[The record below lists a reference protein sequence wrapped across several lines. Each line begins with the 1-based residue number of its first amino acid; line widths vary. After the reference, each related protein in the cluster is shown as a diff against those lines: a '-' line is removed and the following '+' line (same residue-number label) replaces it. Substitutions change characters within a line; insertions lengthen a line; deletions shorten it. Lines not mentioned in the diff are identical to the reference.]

1 LKKWIPSVC
10 NNAWHSV
17 RHAFRPAATFRKGV
31 ATSTHPPDGI
41 DDRIDAPPPM
51 TGSIHRATP
60 TPDPP
65 DLRGYLLERKNCLD
79 DILKLNDLLQMQ
91 QVLLEI
97 GCGDA
102 AAARRI
108 ALQNPGIGV
117 IATDLYDGSRQQPA
131 ASSGYGQIARKWQE
145 RQLRAQVDIPSNL
158 VILRAEADFLRCL
171 PIRAIDTILAI
182 NPEPSVGKS
191 FLDLLQRESLSLKIK
206 QGAIQVVI
214 LPYSREHEKEADR
227 MGLIFMAMAGYNPE
241 SAIVFWERMS
251 ASSGPKPPEFLSTHP
266 SDATRIAEM
275 KKALPEAMKYYK
287 AQ

>member
-1 LKKWIPSVC
+1 
-10 NNAWHSV
+10 
-17 RHAFRPAATFRKGV
+17 
-31 ATSTHPPDGI
+31 
-41 DDRIDAPPPM
+41 M

-79 DILKLNDLLQMQ
+79 DILKLNDLLQIE

-214 LPYSREHEKEADR
+214 LPYSRELGVMACGGCSFEHDPDWSRGLGFIMGSGLRFRRATPMQWGVDLSRISVAGSCRTDR
-227 MGLIFMAMAGYNPE
+227 IHRPTGQD
-241 SAIVFWERMS
+241 
-251 ASSGPKPPEFLSTHP
+251 SSH
-266 SDATRIAEM
+266 RR
-275 KKALPEAMKYYK
+275 
-287 AQ
+287 Q